1 MGAAGAPGCKAPAGT
16 TKGSMDGGRAWRCR
30 GASGEVSVARGR
42 GSDPGGGPPLQT
54 PFSLATPGPCQ
65 PGRRPGTGTDEL
77 EAPSY
82 SGNPL
87 PQAAA
92 DSSGRPGR
100 RPSAARSFVSRSPG
114 EAPAAEGA
122 RAGARPGDGLGERLG
137 KPAPH
142 ASCSNRLRLLPA
154 AAAAALSPAPRGT
167 GFPRVLREAADLVKR
182 RCVTGVLD
190 GPPCPARPN
199 IDPLKTQQ
207 LRLCVRLY
215 LVKLPFLWPQD
226 LNVRNFM

>member
-1 MGAAGAPGCKAPAGT
+1 MLRAPPAVRRQPGQQREAWTEEGLGGAGERAARSASRGAGDRIPGAVHRCRPPSPWQRRGRANR
-16 TKGSMDGGRAWRCR
+16 DGGREPAPTSWRRQVTPATPSPRRRRIPLDGRAADPLPPVLLCPAARERLPLRRERER
-30 GASGEVSVARGR
+30 G
-42 GSDPGGGPPLQT
+42 PG
-54 PFSLATPGPCQ
+54 LATGW
-65 PGRRPGTGTDEL
+65 R
-77 EAPSY
+77 
-82 SGNPL
+82 
-87 PQAAA
+87 
-92 DSSGRPGR
+92 
-100 RPSAARSFVSRSPG
+100 
-114 EAPAAEGA
+114 
-122 RAGARPGDGLGERLG
+122 ERLG
-137 KPAPH
+137 KPAPQ